1 MEAEK
6 KREVVIRVR
15 DLYKVY
21 RMGDTKVYALNGVD
35 LDIRRGEFCAITG
48 PSGSGKSTL
57 LNMLAG
63 LEHPSKGEI
72 VIAGKHIEK
81 LNEKQLVTFRRE
93 RVGFIFQSYNLIA
106 TMDAVENVAL
116 PLSFRGMGKAK
127 RAKRAKEYLKLVGLE
142 RFMTHMPNQMSGG
155 QQQRVGIA
163 RALAV
168 DPQIIFA
175 DEPTGNLDSKTTM
188 EVLKLMQT
196 IVRERNQTLV
206 MVTHDNNLAT
216 YADRIIKIIDG
227 KIVSIEE
234 NHKEADLEA
243 AQEDGAQ
250 KNKDCK
256 EAAREE
262 TPQKKMTEEKE
273 SGENL

>member
-72 VIAGKHIEK
+72 VIAGKHREK

-243 AQEDGAQ
+243 AREEGAQ

-262 TPQKKMTEEKE
+262 TPQKNMTEEKE